1 VLPASASKA
10 LRHTGG
16 KLRLA
21 ELSLQ
26 SNMAEPHGTGE
37 DAAATT
43 MAETSSAT
51 GKHRRSFST
60 ATREGC
66 YQEEHHQSIS
76 FGKSTGHPII
86 VSQLASFLAGSSET
100 KKVV

>member
-1 VLPASASKA
+1 
-10 LRHTGG
+10 
-16 KLRLA
+16 
-21 ELSLQ
+21 
-26 SNMAEPHGTGE
+26 MAEPHGTGE

-43 MAETSSAT
+43 VAETSSAT
-51 GKHRRSFST
+51 EKDRRSFST

-66 YQEEHHQSIS
+66 YQEEHHQSIA

-86 VSQLASFLAGSSET
+86 DFQLASFLARSSEK